1 MIDHGNRLRRTKRR
15 YLNDNHKRLPYKED
29 QRRFLNDKNKRLP
42 YKEDQRLPY
51 KEDKRL
57 PYKEDQEHQQYVLR
71 NTPNFKR
78 IRYDTIT

>member
-1 MIDHGNRLRRTKRR
+1 MINHGNRLRRTKRR
-15 YLNDNHKRLPYKED
+15 CLSDNNKRLSYKED
-29 QRRFLNDKNKRLP
+29 QRRFLSDNNKRLP

-57 PYKEDQEHQQYVLR
+57 TYKEDQESQQYVLR

-78 IRYDTIT
+78 IRYDTIA